1 MVVSCNRNV
10 VEKIFAVVVLI
21 VFPAGKSVAL
31 MFGRGEEGC
40 FIECC
45 ADLVLS
51 RADHGTIHAV
61 NKSYGKLCFF
71 SRREFNIVF
80 CKHVPRAGLVVYGDI
95 TAGPRRMLIHIY
107 FV

>member
-31 MFGRGEEGC
+31 MFGRSEEC
-40 FIECC
+40 RFIECC

-61 NKSYGKLCFF
+61 NKSYSKLCFF

-80 CKHVPRAGLVVYGDI
+80 NVYVINSGRCDGNV

>member
-1 MVVSCNRNV
+1 MVVSCNSNV
-10 VEKIFAVVVLI
+10 VEKILAVVVPI

-31 MFGRGEEGC
+31 MFGRSEEC
-40 FIECC
+40 RFIECC

-61 NKSYGKLCFF
+61 NKSYSKLCFF
-71 SRREFNIVF
+71 SRKKLNIVF
-80 CKHVPRAGLVVYGDI
+80 HKHVPGAGLVVYGDV
-95 TAGPRRMLIHIY
+95 TTGPRRKLIHIY